1 MTTRRK
7 PRISYDRSLLL
18 WVVTYP
24 CCDTPSTKLHGWQ
37 VAVRIGVGHQCPPPY
52 PALPAG
58 RIIRGVRKRRNSKR
72 RSACN
77 AKD

>member
-24 CCDTPSTKLHGWQ
+24 CCVTPSTKLHEWQ
-37 VAVRIGVGHQCPPPY
+37 VAVRIGVGHQCPEPY
-52 PALPAG
+52 PTVTFDRPKRLT
-58 RIIRGVRKRRNSKR
+58 RSVR
-72 RSACN
+72 
-77 AKD
+77 

>member
-24 CCDTPSTKLHGWQ
+24 CCDTTSTKLHEWQ
-37 VAVRIGVGHQCPPPY
+37 VAVRIGVGHQCPEPY
-52 PALPAG
+52 TPVAFPRRRNHHPAT
-58 RIIRGVRKRRNSKR
+58 RRGVLS
-72 RSACN
+72 
-77 AKD
+77 